1 MATCKKKKKKKKK
14 EKKKLQPNIYFAPWT
29 SGAFSFSAS
38 LVVCSSA
45 EGCGPE
51 IVASTKEGTLFEE
64 GVSLVVAEVVGA
76 LSLDA
81 EGWSS
86 TWVGWVGAAML
97 GGVGAGAFSLMARR

>member
-1 MATCKKKKKKKKK
+1 MAIVQKVATCKKKKKKKKK
-14 EKKKLQPNIYFAPWT
+14 PQPNIYFAPWT

-51 IVASTKEGTLFEE
+51 IVASTEEGTLFEE
-64 GVSLVVAEVVGA
+64 GVSLAVAEVVGA

-81 EGWSS
+81 GGWA
-86 TWVGWVGAAML
+86 GWAGAAML